1 MVAIGVTEPEDSEG
15 VTELDDN
22 EGVTEPEGA
31 AVAIE
36 ETEGVL
42 SRENNLL
49 SLLSVIVKIIEN
61 KCIYMYVCKKKR
73 ESR

>member
-1 MVAIGVTEPEDSEG
+1 MSVVDIEEEEEFKGEAEPE
-15 VTELDDN
+15 V
-22 EGVTEPEGA
+22 A